1 VISEA
6 AGPHISLSRSQTIR
20 LIVVGILVVLA
31 LLRVVPDVVRVAYP
45 LQLFRYQTDGDGI
58 VTSLAPRASPAPS
71 GKVARAA
78 AKVAAF
84 VNGGRKAAAKARSA
98 TPDLGDELLRGDR
111 VRIDRIKPFD
121 RKPGLAARG
130 YTYDN
135 PVRFLPVERGR
146 DERVLRLV
154 ARPESV
160 PIRSTDMLRIVL
172 CIAAVA
178 LGAML
183 FLIKPSIATAAFFF
197 FSLAAVEAP
206 TTYFDTIIPNP
217 WRPIPEW
224 VHDML
229 RGTVRPA
236 LLLFALCLIDGDAD
250 APRERVFAWFAGALA
265 LGLGT
270 LNAYAQWSLNY
281 TGVPA
286 EHLIRIFKGGSRTI
300 DVMIG
305 IALVIAF
312 ARARTNDRHRITWI
326 AAAFTFAG
334 AARFVSDTFYPGH
347 ITGWQNSLLVSATII
362 PIVTIWIAV
371 VRHQFFNVDFV
382 VSRAVVYAALTA
394 GVFGVISLFEEVGTY
409 LFYQNADFAYIVFS
423 AITLG
428 LGMITGKLVT
438 VLSQLVD
445 RFIFRDRREQRQAL
459 EFIAGYI
466 LDAETV
472 EDVYRALLQDAPHA
486 LQLSFGGIL
495 GRQPDGSYILAQQNN
510 WPADFSIRLGPSD
523 EITRAITRT
532 RGALNFSGKDTRL
545 IQQSFPNERLTFA
558 APIFFD
564 RTVSGIVVYGHNV
577 SGLDLDP
584 DEREHLVRV
593 VAHASIAL
601 NTIELNRYRTAN
613 AAAPLPSAEPA
624 VLPSPEAA
632 PLPSPEPAVLPSP
645 EPA

>member
-1 VISEA
+1 VIAEA
-6 AGPHISLSRSQTIR
+6 PGPNINLSRSQTIR
-20 LIVVGILVVLA
+20 LVVVGILVVLA
-31 LLRVVPDVVRVAYP
+31 LLRVVPDFVRVAYP

-58 VTSLAPRASPAPS
+58 VSSVAPRPSPAPA
-71 GKVARAA
+71 GKIARAA
-78 AKVAAF
+78 ANVAAF
-84 VNGGRKAAAKARSA
+84 VNRRRKAAAKTQPAP
-98 TPDLGDELLRGDR
+98 PDLGDELFRGDR
-111 VRIDRIKPFD
+111 VRIDRIRPFD
-121 RKPGLAARG
+121 RKPGLAGRG
-130 YTYDN
+130 YTYEN
-135 PVRFLPVERGR
+135 PIRFLPIERAGE
-146 DERVLRLV
+146 ERVLRLV

-160 PIRSTDMLRIVL
+160 TIRSTDMLRIVL
-172 CIAAVA
+172 CIIAVA

-183 FLIKPSIATAAFFF
+183 FLIKPSIATAAFFI

-206 TTYFDTIIPNP
+206 VTYLDTIIPNP

-224 VHDML
+224 VHDTL
-229 RGTVRPA
+229 RGAVRPA

-250 APRERVFAWFAGALA
+250 APRERVFAWFTAALA
-265 LGLGT
+265 VGLGT
-270 LNAYAQWSLNY
+270 LNAYAQWSMNY
-281 TGVPA
+281 AALPA
-286 EHLIRIFKGGSRTI
+286 EHLDRILRGAWHTI
-300 DVMIG
+300 DVMVG
-305 IALVIAF
+305 IALLVAF
-312 ARARTNDRHRITWI
+312 VRARTNDRHRISWI
-326 AAAFTFAG
+326 AAAFLFAG
-334 AARFVSDTFYPGH
+334 AARLASDTLYPGR
-347 ITGWQNSLLVSATII
+347 ITGWQNSLLVSATIV

-371 VRHQFFNVDFV
+371 IRHQFFNVDFV

-394 GVFGVISLFEEVGTY
+394 GVFGVISVFEEVGTY

-428 LGMITGKLVT
+428 LGMITGRLFK

-486 LQLSFGGIL
+486 LKLSFGGIL
-495 GRQPDGSYILAQQNN
+495 GRQPDGSYVLAQQSN
-510 WPADFSIRLGPSD
+510 WPEDFSIRLDPND
-523 EITRAITRT
+523 DITRAITRT
-532 RGALNFSGKDTRL
+532 RGALSFSGKDTRL

-584 DEREHLVRV
+584 EEREHLVRV

-601 NTIELNRYRTAN
+601 NTIELNRYRNAN
-613 AAAPLPSAEPA
+613 AAAPLPAPEPA
-624 VLPSPEAA
+624 A
-632 PLPSPEPAVLPSP
+632 LPSPEPA
-645 EPA
+645 